1 MREREAMEREMMQ
14 EEDDYSRNVSMVLWK
29 KQDLEK
35 RRRKDAEE
43 RLRREQEELRR
54 QKSIQEKLTKM
65 R

>member
-43 RLRREQEELRR
+43 RLRRE
-54 QKSIQEKLTKM
+54 
-65 R
+65 